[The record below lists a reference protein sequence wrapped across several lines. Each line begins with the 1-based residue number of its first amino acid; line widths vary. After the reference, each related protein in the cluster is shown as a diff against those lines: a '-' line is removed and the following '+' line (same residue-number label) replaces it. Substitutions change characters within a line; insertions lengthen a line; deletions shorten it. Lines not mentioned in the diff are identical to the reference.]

1 VKILKI
7 FAILII
13 SVTVILFSASLILK
27 DKVAGMI
34 LSSLNKNLSTKV
46 DVGSFR
52 LSFLKKFPKA
62 SVEMK
67 NVIVHSTKGF
77 NNSTF
82 PGNHGDTLLA
92 ARYVSAQFSIS
103 DIIKGNYNID
113 RITAREGKT
122 NLFTD
127 TAGNVNYQVKYNSP
141 STSSG
146 LIALNLERITL
157 SGMKVNYNDLSDN
170 VKISGVVKN
179 GRIKTRIYGK
189 KIDFDTNADIKISGL
204 QIATARFS
212 GNIEG
217 KLEIA
222 LQSSEKGVFFR
233 KGSMRIKDYE
243 LGITGMVDPGK
254 TIDLQITASN
264 FNISD
269 IYDYLP
275 EKWKEPVSHYK
286 PEGNLVVN
294 FLIKGPL
301 TKSSD
306 PHVEMTC
313 LLKKGRIAYG
323 KSDLSLND
331 LSFSGSYT
339 NGTGNDPETA
349 LLTFMNIRA
358 KLGSAEYAGSF
369 SMSGLKN
376 PKVELNLKGTVIPA
390 ELREFFS
397 YDDLSPAA
405 GSADMSIKIDAVLP
419 HTANFTLQDLIDL
432 KPESHFVFHSFT
444 VGSKKN
450 NFVVEQAEGSLS
462 SGKAVIAEN
471 MQFKYK
477 GQKIKISGEFINLPE
492 WLAGNPV
499 QLGADAS
506 VEFRRFDP
514 EAFLTASLESSPS
527 KKRAFN
533 MPDDLDLDIRFKID
547 TLQYKTF
554 SSSDISGELNYTP
567 GLLTFKSFK
576 MQSLNG
582 VISGNAFIF
591 QNNSKAFNTKG
602 SLNVTHVDINR
613 AFTTFNNFGQTFIKA
628 ENLRGVLSGSVSMIL
643 PLDSMLNPG
652 LKFVSAEGSFVLE
665 NGALID
671 FDPVKELSSFIEL
684 SELENISFD
693 RMENDFFIRNN
704 IFYIPQMDVKSS
716 AATLS
721 VNGHHDFDNNYE
733 YHVKMLLSEIL
744 SKKRKK
750 NRSSVTEF
758 GAVEDDGLGRTSLL
772 LKITGRGEEVKVG
785 YDIKTAGTA
794 LKNNIKTEQK
804 NLKAILNE
812 EYGWF
817 KKDTTSAIKNTSG
830 KQRFKISWEGNSN
843 AEKAVEPSK
852 PKSKSKVKIAPPE

>member
-13 SVTVILFSASLILK
+13 SVSVILFSASLILK

-34 LSSLNKNLSTKV
+34 LNSLNKNLSTKV

-67 NVIVHSTKGF
+67 NVVVHSTKGF
-77 NNSTF
+77 DNSSI

-113 RITAREGKT
+113 RITAREGRT

-127 TAGNVNYQVKYNSP
+127 IAGNINYQIKYNSP

-146 LIALNLERITL
+146 VIALNLERITL
-157 SGMKVNYNDLSDN
+157 SGIKVNYNDLSDN
-170 VKISGVVKN
+170 VKISGVIKN
-179 GRIKTRIYGK
+179 GRIKTRIYGS
-189 KIDFDTNADIKISGL
+189 KIDFDTNADIKISGF
-204 QIATARFS
+204 QIAAAIFL

-217 KLEIA
+217 KLEMA
-222 LQSSEKGVFFR
+222 LQSSEKGVYFK
-233 KGSMRIKDYE
+233 KGSMRIRDYD

-254 TIDLQITASN
+254 TIDIQITASN

-275 EKWKEPVSHYK
+275 EKWKEPVSNYK
-286 PEGNLVVN
+286 LDGNLVFN
-294 FLIKGPL
+294 CLIKGTL

-339 NGTGNDPETA
+339 NGPRNDPETA
-349 LLTFMNIRA
+349 LLTFSDIRA
-358 KLGSAEYAGSF
+358 KLGSAEYTGSF
-369 SMSGLKN
+369 SMSGFQN
-376 PKVELNLKGTVIPA
+376 PKVDLILKGAVIPA
-390 ELREFFS
+390 ELKEFFS
-397 YDDLSPAA
+397 LDDLSPAA
-405 GSADMSIKIDAVLP
+405 GSADMSIKIDATLP
-419 HTANFTLQDLIDL
+419 HKANFALQDLIDL

-444 VGSKKN
+444 AGSKKN
-450 NFVVEQAEGSLS
+450 NFVVEKAEGSLS
-462 SGKAVIAEN
+462 SGEAVTAEDL
-471 MQFKYK
+471 QFIYK
-477 GQKIKISGEFINLPE
+477 GQKIKINGEFINLPG

-499 QLGADAS
+499 KLMANAS

-514 EAFLTASLESSPS
+514 EAFLTASMESSPK
-527 KKRAFN
+527 KKRAFIL
-533 MPDDLDLDIRFKID
+533 PDDLDLDIRFKID

-554 SSSDISGELNYTP
+554 SSSDISGQLNYTSR
-567 GLLTFKSFK
+567 LLTFKSFK
-576 MQSLNG
+576 MRSLNG
-582 VISGNAFIF
+582 VISGNGFIF
-591 QNNSKAFNTKG
+591 QNSGMAFNSKG
-602 SLNVTHVDINR
+602 SFNVTRVDINK
-613 AFTTFNNFGQTFIKA
+613 AFTSFNNFGQTFIKA

-643 PLDSMLNPG
+643 PLDSMLKPG
-652 LKFVSAEGSFVLE
+652 LKSVSAEGSFVLE
-665 NGALID
+665 NGALLN
-671 FDPVKELSSFIEL
+671 FEPVKELSSFIEL
-684 SELENISFD
+684 SELENISID

-716 AATLS
+716 AANLS
-721 VNGHHDFDNNYE
+721 VNGRHDFDNNYE
-733 YHVKMLLSEIL
+733 YHVKMLLSEFL

-772 LKITGRGEEVKVG
+772 LKITGSGEEVKVG
-785 YDIKTAGTA
+785 YDIKAAGAT

-804 NLKAILNE
+804 NLKTILNE

-817 KKDTTSAIKNTSG
+817 KKDTTTTIKNPSK
-830 KQRFKISWEGNSN
+830 KQRFKIFWDGNSN
-843 AEKAVEPSK
+843 SENAAEPSK